1 MATWAAIAGASSA
14 NSSCWHWRRKRK
26 RRALLVEARQLCS
39 VEMFSLKLPV
49 LDSGHASKHRTD
61 CPVLSPRDV
70 SQVTDFSVD
79 LCLKCC
85 RAHSLPRCPARPN
98 SRPLAQGHRPA
109 IVWLLRYGSNQE
121 DSSNANENLYCA
133 RDASVMSLCLC
144 LCLTFLA
151 STMSYAQV
159 PAESNRPAGV
169 PDGYVITPFGYF
181 HPSCVLRLAQGETLL
196 ADGRVLQ
203 HADGTLEN
211 IPACEYPHY
220 AASGAIAA
228 AGAAKAESPTINGW
242 VESSSVMTN
251 STSY

>member
-1 MATWAAIAGASSA
+1 
-14 NSSCWHWRRKRK
+14 
-26 RRALLVEARQLCS
+26 
-39 VEMFSLKLPV
+39 MFSLKLPV

-133 RDASVMSLCLC
+133 RDACSHELMLMFMLDVPCIHHVIRSGAGRIEPPCGSTRRLCDHSVRLLSSILCLA
-144 LCLTFLA
+144 A
-151 STMSYAQV
+151 SARRDS
-159 PAESNRPAGV
+159 AGRRTCPPTCRWNSGEHSGLRVSALRCQRSDCSRGRRKGRV
-169 PDGYVITPFGYF
+169 PDNQ
-181 HPSCVLRLAQGETLL
+181 RLG
-196 ADGRVLQ
+196 
-203 HADGTLEN
+203 
-211 IPACEYPHY
+211 
-220 AASGAIAA
+220 
-228 AGAAKAESPTINGW
+228 
-242 VESSSVMTN
+242 
-251 STSY
+251 